1 MAKLI
6 LVRHSKSEWNELGKW
21 TGWTDVDLNEQGR
34 ADAKTT
40 AEALKDIQ
48 IDQAFVSKLKRAQQT
63 LEIILNEIGQTD
75 VPTLQTAALNE
86 RDYGIYTGKNKWEV
100 KEEVGEEEFQN
111 IRRGWEH
118 PIPEGETM
126 KKVYERVVP
135 FYENEVLPLLKA
147 GENVILAAHGNS
159 LRALVKYLEDL
170 SIDDLMALEF
180 GIGEA
185 YVYEVDKSGKI
196 ENKEIRAKNPLA
208 GKI

>member
-6 LVRHSKSEWNELGKW
+6 LVRHSKSEWNVLGKW
-21 TGWTDVDLNEQGR
+21 TGWTDVDLNEEGR
-34 ADAKTT
+34 TDAVRT

-48 IDQAFVSKLKRAQQT
+48 IDQAFVSNLKRAQQT
-63 LEIILNEIGQTD
+63 LEIILAEIDQTD
-75 VPTLQTAALNE
+75 VPTTKTEALNE
-86 RDYGIYTGKNKWEV
+86 RNYGIYTGKNKWEV

-135 FYENEVLPLLKA
+135 FYENEVLPLLKT
-147 GENVILAAHGNS
+147 GKNVILAAHGNS

-170 SIDDLMALEF
+170 SVEELVALEF

-185 YVYEVDKSGKI
+185 YVYEVDESGKI
-196 ENKEIRAKNPLA
+196 IQKEIRAKNPLA
-208 GKI
+208 GKQ

>member
-63 LEIILNEIGQTD
+63 LEIILNEIGQTN
-75 VPTLQTAALNE
+75 VPTVQTEALNE

-100 KEEVGEEEFQN
+100 KKEVGEEEFQN

-147 GENVILAAHGNS
+147 GKNVILAAHGNS

-185 YVYEVDKSGKI
+185 YVYEVDTAGKI
-196 ENKEIRAKNPLA
+196 TSKEVRAKNPLA

>member
-63 LEIILNEIGQTD
+63 LEIILNEIGQTT
-75 VPTLQTAALNE
+75 VPTTETAALNE

-147 GENVILAAHGNS
+147 GKNVILAAHGNS

-170 SIDDLMALEF
+170 SIDDLMAL
-180 GIGEA
+180 
-185 YVYEVDKSGKI
+185 
-196 ENKEIRAKNPLA
+196 
-208 GKI
+208 

>member
-6 LVRHSKSEWNELGKW
+6 LVRHSKSEWNALGKW
-21 TGWTDVDLNEQGR
+21 TGWTDVDLNEEGR
-34 ADAKTT
+34 NDAIRT
-40 AEALKDIQ
+40 AEALKDIKL
-48 IDQAFVSKLKRAQQT
+48 DQAFTSKLKRAQQT
-63 LEIILNEIGQTD
+63 LEIVLKEIAQTD
-75 VPTLQTAALNE
+75 VPTIQTAALNE
-86 RDYGIYTGKNKWEV
+86 RNYGVYTGKNKWEV

-135 FYENEVLPLLKA
+135 FYEKEVLPLLKE
-147 GENVILAAHGNS
+147 GKNVILAAHGNS
-159 LRALVKYLEDL
+159 LRALVKYLENL

-185 YVYEVDKSGKI
+185 YVYDIDETGKVVK
-196 ENKEIRAKNPLA
+196 KEIRAKNPLA

>member
-147 GENVILAAHGNS
+147 GKNVILAAHGNS

>member
-6 LVRHSKSEWNELGKW
+6 LVRHSKSEWNVLGKW

-34 ADAKTT
+34 SDAKTT
-40 AEALKDIQ
+40 AEALKDIK

-63 LEIILNEIGQTD
+63 LEIILNEIGQTE
-75 VPTLQTAALNE
+75 VPVTQTAALNE

-135 FYENEVLPLLKA
+135 FYENAVLPLLKE
-147 GENVILAAHGNS
+147 GKNVILAAHGNS

-170 SIDDLMALEF
+170 SIDQLMALEF

-185 YVYEVDKSGKI
+185 YVYVVDQSGKI
-196 ENKEIRAKNPLA
+196 THKEIRAKNPLA
-208 GKI
+208 GKQ

>member
-75 VPTLQTAALNE
+75 VPTVQTEALNE

-135 FYENEVLPLLKA
+135 FYENEVLPLLKE
-147 GENVILAAHGNS
+147 GKNVILAAHGNS

-170 SIDDLMALEF
+170 SVEELMALEF

-196 ENKEIRAKNPLA
+196 ENKQIRAKNPLA

>member
-6 LVRHSKSEWNELGKW
+6 LVRHSKSEWNALGKW
-21 TGWTDVDLNEQGR
+21 TGWTDVDLNEEGR
-34 ADAKTT
+34 NDAIRT
-40 AEALKDIQ
+40 AEALKDIKL
-48 IDQAFVSKLKRAQQT
+48 DQAFTSKLKRAQQT
-63 LEIILNEIGQTD
+63 LEIVLKEIAQTD
-75 VPTLQTAALNE
+75 VPTTQTAAMNE
-86 RDYGIYTGKNKWEV
+86 RNYGVYTGKNKWEV

-135 FYENEVLPLLKA
+135 FYENDVLPLLKQNK
-147 GENVILAAHGNS
+147 NVILAAHGNS
-159 LRALVKYLEDL
+159 LRALVKYLENL

-185 YVYEVDKSGKI
+185 YVYDIDETGKVVK
-196 ENKEIRAKNPLA
+196 KEIRAKNPLA

>member
-75 VPTLQTAALNE
+75 VPTVQTAALNE

>member
-63 LEIILNEIGQTD
+63 LEIILNEIGQAN
-75 VPTLQTAALNE
+75 VPTTETAALNE

-135 FYENEVLPLLKA
+135 FYENEVLPLLKS
-147 GENVILAAHGNS
+147 GKNVILAAHGNS
-159 LRALVKYLEDL
+159 LRALVKFLEDL
-170 SIDDLMALEF
+170 SINDLMALEF

-196 ENKEIRAKNPLA
+196 EDKEIRAKNPLA

>member
-1 MAKLI
+1 MKKIVLI
-6 LVRHSKSEWNELGKW
+6 RHGESTWNKENRF

-34 ADAKTT
+34 VDAKTT

-63 LEIILNEIGQTD
+63 LEIILSEIGQSE
-75 VPTLQTAALNE
+75 VPTTQTAALNE

-135 FYENEVLPLLKA
+135 FYENEVLPLLKE
-147 GENVILAAHGNS
+147 GKNVILAAHGNS

-170 SIDDLMALEF
+170 SIEDLMALEF

-185 YVYEVDKSGKI
+185 YVYDVDENGKI
-196 ENKEIRAKNPLA
+196 IRKEIRAKNELA
-208 GKI
+208 GKQ

>member
-6 LVRHSKSEWNELGKW
+6 LVRHSKSEWNVLGKW
-21 TGWTDVDLNEQGR
+21 TGWTDVDLNEEGR
-34 ADAKTT
+34 TDAVRT

-48 IDQAFVSKLKRAQQT
+48 IDQAFVSNLKRAQQT
-63 LEIILNEIGQTD
+63 LEIILAEIGQTD
-75 VPTLQTAALNE
+75 VPTTKTEALNE
-86 RDYGIYTGKNKWEV
+86 RNYGIYTGKNKWEV

-135 FYENEVLPLLKA
+135 FYENEVLPLLKT
-147 GENVILAAHGNS
+147 GKNVILAAHGNS

-170 SIDDLMALEF
+170 SIEELVALEF

-185 YVYEVDKSGKI
+185 YVYEVDESGKI
-196 ENKEIRAKNPLA
+196 IQKEIRAKNPLA
-208 GKI
+208 GKQ

>member
-63 LEIILNEIGQTD
+63 LEIILNEIGQTN
-75 VPTLQTAALNE
+75 VPTVQTAALNE

-100 KEEVGEEEFQN
+100 KEE
-111 IRRGWEH
+111 
-118 PIPEGETM
+118 
-126 KKVYERVVP
+126 
-135 FYENEVLPLLKA
+135 
-147 GENVILAAHGNS
+147 
-159 LRALVKYLEDL
+159 L
-170 SIDDLMALEF
+170 S
-180 GIGEA
+180 
-185 YVYEVDKSGKI
+185 
-196 ENKEIRAKNPLA
+196 
-208 GKI
+208 

>member
-6 LVRHSKSEWNELGKW
+6 LVRHSKSEWNVLGKW

-34 ADAKTT
+34 TDAKTT

-63 LEIILNEIGQTD
+63 LEIILNEIGQSD
-75 VPTLQTAALNE
+75 VPTTQSEALNE
-86 RDYGIYTGKNKWEV
+86 RNYGIYTGKNKWEV

-135 FYENEVLPLLKA
+135 FYEETVLPLLKE
-147 GENVILAAHGNS
+147 GKNIILAAHGNS

-170 SIDDLMALEF
+170 SIEELMALEF

-185 YVYEVDKSGKI
+185 YVYEVDEAGKI
-196 ENKEIRAKNPLA
+196 AHKEIRAKNPLA
-208 GKI
+208 GKQ

>member
-6 LVRHSKSEWNELGKW
+6 LVRHSKSEWNVLGKW
-21 TGWTDVDLNEQGR
+21 TGWTDVDLNEEGKT
-34 ADAKTT
+34 DAKRT

-48 IDQAFVSKLKRAQQT
+48 IDQAFVSNLKRAQQT
-63 LEIILNEIGQTD
+63 LEIILEEIGQTD
-75 VPTLQTAALNE
+75 VPTTKTAALNE
-86 RDYGIYTGKNKWEV
+86 RNYGIYTGKNKWEV

-126 KKVYERVVP
+126 KKVFERVVP
-135 FYENEVLPLLKA
+135 FYENEVLPLLKE
-147 GENVILAAHGNS
+147 GKNVILAAHGNS

-170 SIDDLMALEF
+170 TVEELVALEF

-185 YVYEVDKSGKI
+185 YVYEVNESGKI
-196 ENKEIRAKNPLA
+196 TNKEIRAKNPLA
-208 GKI
+208 GKQ

>member
-1 MAKLI
+1 
-6 LVRHSKSEWNELGKW
+6 
-21 TGWTDVDLNEQGR
+21 
-34 ADAKTT
+34 
-40 AEALKDIQ
+40 
-48 IDQAFVSKLKRAQQT
+48 
-63 LEIILNEIGQTD
+63 
-75 VPTLQTAALNE
+75 VPTIQTAALNE
-86 RDYGIYTGKNKWEV
+86 RNYGVYTGKNKWEV

-135 FYENEVLPLLKA
+135 FYEKEVLPLLKE
-147 GENVILAAHGNS
+147 GKNVILAAHGNS
-159 LRALVKYLEDL
+159 LRALVKYLENL

-185 YVYEVDKSGKI
+185 YVYDIDETGKVVK
-196 ENKEIRAKNPLA
+196 KEIRAKNPLA

>member
-40 AEALKDIQ
+40 AEALKDNQ

-75 VPTLQTAALNE
+75 VPTVQTEALNE

-135 FYENEVLPLLKA
+135 FYENEVLPLLKE
-147 GENVILAAHGNS
+147 GKNVILAAHGNS

-170 SIDDLMALEF
+170 SVEELMALEF

-196 ENKEIRAKNPLA
+196 ENKQIRAKNPLA

>member
-34 ADAKTT
+34 TDAKTT

-48 IDQAFVSKLKRAQQT
+48 LDQAFVSKLKRAQQT

-75 VPTLQTAALNE
+75 VPITQTEALNE

-100 KEEVGEEEFQN
+100 KDEVGEEEFQN

-126 KKVYERVVP
+126 KKVHERVVP
-135 FYENEVLPLLKA
+135 FYENEVLPLLKD
-147 GENVILAAHGNS
+147 GKNVILAAHGNS

-170 SIDDLMALEF
+170 SIEDLMALEF

-185 YVYEVDKSGKI
+185 YVYDVDQNGKI
-196 ENKEIRAKNPLA
+196 TAKEIRAKNELA
-208 GKI
+208 GKQ

>member
-63 LEIILNEIGQTD
+63 LEIILNEIGQTT
-75 VPTLQTAALNE
+75 VPTTETAALNE

-147 GENVILAAHGNS
+147 GKNVILAAHGNS

-185 YVYEVDKSGKI
+185 YVYEVDTSGKI
-196 ENKEIRAKNPLA
+196 IHKEIRAKNPLA
-208 GKI
+208 GKQ

>member
-6 LVRHSKSEWNELGKW
+6 LVRHSKSEWNVLGKW
-21 TGWTDVDLNEQGR
+21 TGWTDVDLNDQGR
-34 ADAKTT
+34 EDAKTT

-63 LEIILNEIGQTD
+63 LEIIFNEIGQTN
-75 VPTLQTAALNE
+75 VPTTQTAALNE

-135 FYENEVLPLLKA
+135 FYEDTVLPLLKE
-147 GENVILAAHGNS
+147 GKNVILAAHGNS

-170 SIDDLMALEF
+170 SIDQLMALEF

-185 YVYEVDKSGKI
+185 YVYEVDSSGKI
-196 ENKEIRAKNPLA
+196 TNKEIRAKNPLA

>member
-63 LEIILNEIGQTD
+63 LEIILNEIGQAN
-75 VPTLQTAALNE
+75 VPTTETAALNE

-135 FYENEVLPLLKA
+135 FYENEVLPLLKS
-147 GENVILAAHGNS
+147 GKNVILAAHGNS
-159 LRALVKYLEDL
+159 LRALVKFLEDL
-170 SIDDLMALEF
+170 SINDLMALEF

>member
-6 LVRHSKSEWNELGKW
+6 LVRHSKSEWNALGKW
-21 TGWTDVDLNEQGR
+21 TGWTDVDLNEEGR
-34 ADAKTT
+34 NDAIRTAD
-40 AEALKDIQ
+40 ALKDIKL
-48 IDQAFVSKLKRAQQT
+48 DQAFTSKLKRAQQT
-63 LEIILNEIGQTD
+63 LEIVLKEIAQTD
-75 VPTLQTAALNE
+75 VPTIQIEALNE
-86 RDYGIYTGKNKWEV
+86 RNYGVYTGKNKWEV

-135 FYENEVLPLLKA
+135 FYEKEVLPLLKE
-147 GENVILAAHGNS
+147 GKNVILAAHGNS
-159 LRALVKYLEDL
+159 LRALVKYLENL

-185 YVYEVDKSGKI
+185 YVYDIDETGKI
-196 ENKEIRAKNPLA
+196 VKKEIRAKNPLA

>member
-40 AEALKDIQ
+40 AEALNDIE

-63 LEIILNEIGQTD
+63 LEIILNEIGQTA
-75 VPTLQTAALNE
+75 VPTTETAALNE

-135 FYENEVLPLLKA
+135 FYENEVLPLLKD
-147 GENVILAAHGNS
+147 GKNVILAAHGNS

-170 SIDDLMALEF
+170 SVEELMALEF

-196 ENKEIRAKNPLA
+196 ENKQIRAKNPLA